1 MGSRQIWHKCEAV
14 DGQIWWQRSSLLSLL
29 SLLVKDFFL
38 ELTGWQDSVWWWIS
52 ISCKPDGKS
61 MQIVVP
67 SSAQGGAHKYHKSHN
82 MSRVLSSFRP
92 TDSRFIC
99 DPAWRDQKQTTNSGP
114 SCNKKQ
120 VIQWNRSIIH
130 VFVSIREHKKTQCQ
144 VPTVSFHPAR
154 LNPIPVIAT
163 SFSGC
168 TFRFIVSL
176 SCSSV
181 GNSTF
186 RSVVPIKTRSLMD
199 PVLYWCSWVHWYI
212 CNPDFQ
218 H

>member
-1 MGSRQIWHKCEAV
+1 MHTNITNHTTCQTPNFIQGLVWH
-14 DGQIWWQRSSLLSLL
+14 GQDWPSHCSFTSL
-29 SLLVKDFFL
+29 
-38 ELTGWQDSVWWWIS
+38 
-52 ISCKPDGKS
+52 
-61 MQIVVP
+61 
-67 SSAQGGAHKYHKSHN
+67 
-82 MSRVLSSFRP
+82 SRVLSSFRP

-199 PVLYWCSWVHWYI
+199 PVLY
-212 CNPDFQ
+212 
-218 H
+218 